1 MKACGKIRRL
11 FSSHFHTV
19 RLFLFLDLL
28 PRLLFNNRPLTVLV
42 SAEAIRK
49 HTAKLGEQ
57 TAIRRHPAVSAAAIV
72 SEKSAGISLRSF
84 WISRSLSNRSY
95 AIAILLC

>member
-28 PRLLFNNRPLTVLV
+28 PQLLFNNRPLTVLMYSIFQV
-42 SAEAIRK
+42 SAGGGA
-49 HTAKLGEQ
+49 AP
-57 TAIRRHPAVSAAAIV
+57 PAPRAPP
-72 SEKSAGISLRSF
+72 GMNPPPPPPPPPLRSVT
-84 WISRSLSNRSY
+84 
-95 AIAILLC
+95 